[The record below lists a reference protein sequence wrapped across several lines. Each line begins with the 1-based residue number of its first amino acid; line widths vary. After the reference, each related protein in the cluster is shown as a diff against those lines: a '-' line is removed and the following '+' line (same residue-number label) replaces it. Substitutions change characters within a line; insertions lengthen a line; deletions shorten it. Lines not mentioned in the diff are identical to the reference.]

1 MVRKL
6 TSGAAL
12 SMAVAFLLIAP
23 FAVQAQNQSCGV
35 VDAIDYPIP
44 VENLVKGYDD
54 FGLFRKAFGGNHT
67 GIDLDFDRW
76 GDPVTAVARG
86 LVTYSNPLGWDTEK
100 GVVIISHDFPD
111 GSRAYSLYGHVEE
124 TDTIKLPAVGTC
136 IERGQIVAAVGWPSR
151 GRIADF

>member
-67 GIDLDFDRW
+67 GIDGCPVRACRAAGHGCQVHAFIRRAGGGR
-76 GDPVTAVARG
+76 GDECRNKKCGSQKSGVHGVF
-86 LVTYSNPLGWDTEK
+86 LK
-100 GVVIISHDFPD
+100 GSCWR
-111 GSRAYSLYGHVEE
+111 SVEH
-124 TDTIKLPAVGTC
+124 
-136 IERGQIVAAVGWPSR
+136 
-151 GRIADF
+151 